1 MFSEKKWSSPV
12 VTRGGG
18 HAKASASSLA
28 FPRFSTSQKCGYS
41 LTTASNSVTT
51 CPGATTKR
59 FARER
64 ASSQCLPDRLRRS
77 PHPRFQHSHLNPAAS
92 WPRSIHLAFR
102 SLRSRHRSSLRAIRS
117 SRDMQGS
124 ARPRCPAPGF
134 QALRSESVPSPALEK
149 GVKNRKV
156 PCPPFAGGVASSS
169 VHSRVPHVSGIK
181 PAEPPQRTGRPWTRR
196 LALAPS
202 PCRSWAFYCQ
212 PETFPEASAC
222 MESSAV
228 RTLRGRCRSTGG
240 TWHPEHSFGW

>member
-1 MFSEKKWSSPV
+1 MFSEKKWSSPG

-18 HAKASASSLA
+18 HAKASASSPA
-28 FPRFSTSQKCGYS
+28 FPRFSTSQKSGYS

-102 SLRSRHRSSLRAIRS
+102 SLRSRA
-117 SRDMQGS
+117 QVKKKKKKKKKKKN
-124 ARPRCPAPGF
+124 
-134 QALRSESVPSPALEK
+134 RSESDPSPALEK
-149 GVKNRKV
+149 SVKNRKV
-156 PCPPFAGGVASSS
+156 PCPPFTGGVALSS

-181 PAEPPQRTGRPWTRR
+181 PAEPPQRTGRLRR
-196 LALAPS
+196 ADWLLHPPLA
-202 PCRSWAFYCQ
+202 
-212 PETFPEASAC
+212 
-222 MESSAV
+222 V
-228 RTLRGRCRSTGG
+228 HGRSTASPKLFRSATALHGM
-240 TWHPEHSFGW
+240 S